1 MVKKKVGR
9 EDHTNGGNGSGSNS
23 NFNHDGTG
31 PGMQDTT
38 DNQSNRE
45 RQGETKEQATTDSDT
60 ESPSGEALNEKL
72 AEMQDRYLR
81 LSAEFDNYRKRTLRE
96 KIELTKTAS
105 ESVLVK
111 LLPVI
116 DDFER
121 GMKVMESASDCN
133 AMKEGIILI
142 YNKFQAFLDQ
152 NGVKEIDALNKQFDV
167 DLHEAITKIPAP
179 EEKMKGRVIDV
190 VEKGYILTDKVIRF
204 SKVVVGE

>member
-1 MVKKKVGR
+1 MVKKKVVR
-9 EDHTNGGNGSGSNS
+9 EDDTNGGNGSGDNR
-23 NFNHDGTG
+23 NANHNVTG
-31 PGMQDTT
+31 QDMNET
-38 DNQSNRE
+38 NGNRSYKADHNE
-45 RQGETKEQATTDSDT
+45 KVAT
-60 ESPSGEALNEKL
+60 ESATESSSAEALNEKL

-96 KIELTKTAS
+96 KIDLTKTAS

-121 GMKVMESASDCN
+121 GLKVMESASDCS

-152 NGVKEIDALNKQFDV
+152 NGVKEIEALNKQFDV

-179 EEKMKGRVIDV
+179 EENMKGTVIDV
-190 VEKGYILTDKVIRF
+190 VEKGYLLTDKVIRF